1 MRKVVIILTFEEGV
15 RCIADSLR
23 RVADAQPKKLLMWQ
37 FTHDPNDIND
47 AIKFHDEDW
56 EGLESAEQIVSIT
69 WNTSHMCYVVFWVVE
84 R

>member
-23 RVADAQPKKLLMWQ
+23 RVADAQPKKFLMWQ
-37 FTHDPNDIND
+37 YARDPNEIND
-47 AIKFHDEDW
+47 AIKNRDANWED
-56 EGLESAEQIVSIT
+56 LESAEQIVSIT
-69 WNTSHMCYVVFWVVE
+69 FDTNHMCYVVFWLVE